1 MTLFQPGQPKTGG
14 RAKGVRNK
22 LSHAFL
28 TDLLEEW
35 SAGGREALRI
45 ARVEDPVRFSI
56 MVASLLPKEM
66 TLEVGPLQELP
77 EDKLIA
83 YIEYTERELERR
95 ALSIESREESQ
106 RDGVEA
112 ELLPALQG
120 PEKIP

>member
-1 MTLFQPGQPKTGG
+1 MFEKGMVKTGG

-22 LSHAFL
+22 LAGAFL
-28 TDLLEEW
+28 NDLLEEW
-35 SAGGREALRI
+35 AIGGREALRI

-66 TLEVGPLQELP
+66 QIEVGPLQELP

-95 ALSIESREESQ
+95 TLSLESRTESTA
-106 RDGVEA
+106 DGGSAPV
-112 ELLPALQG
+112 LLSL
-120 PEKIP
+120 PETK